1 MMSECN
7 DFPDRGCKGMNT
19 LRGLFYRFQLRRS
32 GWGLRALFIL
42 LLGATAL
49 LLFSCATTGE
59 LYRTTDEIRAAGV
72 WHRVEEGQ
80 TLWRIA
86 KTYRVSLEEI
96 KGAND
101 IDDVVHVAKGTWL
114 IIPNAEKTLYV
125 QGSADTEAEQM
136 YDPGFIWP
144 LKGQIVSS
152 YGKTGEDFHYGIDI
166 KSAKNQDIV
175 ATLSGTVVLSS
186 TIRGYGPTIIIE
198 HENDFCSLYSNNIKS
213 LVHEGQR
220 VNKNSVI
227 AKAGV
232 GNTAS
237 NDALHYEL
245 FFKGKPVNPL
255 YYLP

>member
-1 MMSECN
+1 
-7 DFPDRGCKGMNT
+7 MNT
-19 LRGLFYRFQLRRS
+19 RYCLSHRS
-32 GWGLRALFIL
+32 EVRKTGWGLRVLFIL
-42 LLGATAL
+42 LLGATAF

-59 LYRTTDEIRAAGV
+59 VYKTSDEIRAAGV

-101 IDDVVHVAKGTWL
+101 IEDVVYVAIGTWL
-114 IIPNAEKTLYV
+114 IIPNAEKTMYV
-125 QGSADTEAEQM
+125 QGSADAESEEE

-144 LKGQIVSS
+144 LKGQVVSS
-152 YGKTGEDFHYGIDI
+152 FGKSGEDFHYGIDI

-198 HENDFCSLYSNNIKS
+198 HENNFCSLYSKNIKS
-213 LVHEGQR
+213 LVHEGQQ
-220 VNKNSVI
+220 VGKNSVI
-227 AKAGV
+227 AKAGA
-232 GNTAS
+232 GGAAS
-237 NDALHYEL
+237 ADALHYEL

>member
-1 MMSECN
+1 MDEVVRISLTEGCN
-7 DFPDRGCKGMNT
+7 GMNNNHT
-19 LRGLFYRFQLRRS
+19 LSRRPKARKT
-32 GWGLRALFIL
+32 GWGMRVLLIL
-42 LLGATAL
+42 LLGMTASL
-49 LLFSCATTGE
+49 LLSCATTGE
-59 LYRTTDEIRAAGV
+59 LYRGSEEVRAAGI

-101 IDDVVHVAKGTWL
+101 IEDVVHVAKGTWL
-114 IIPNAEKTLYV
+114 IIPNAEKAMYV
-125 QGSADTEAEQM
+125 QGNTDVVSEEEF
-136 YDPGFIWP
+136 DPGFIWP
-144 LKGQIVSS
+144 LKGQVVNSF
-152 YGKTGEDFHYGIDI
+152 GKSGEDYHYGIDI
-166 KSAKNQDIV
+166 KSVKNQDIV

-198 HENDFCSLYSNNIKS
+198 HENNFCSLYSKNIKS

-220 VNKNSVI
+220 VSKNSVI
-227 AKAGV
+227 AKAGA
-232 GNTAS
+232 GGATS
-237 NDALHYEL
+237 DDALHYEL

>member
-1 MMSECN
+1 MNVLFSST
-7 DFPDRGCKGMNT
+7 DRT
-19 LRGLFYRFQLRRS
+19 LKRKT
-32 GWGLRALFIL
+32 GWGIRVIFLF
-42 LLGATAL
+42 LLGSTVL
-49 LLFSCATTGE
+49 WLFSCATTAE
-59 LYRTTDEIRAAGV
+59 LYKPTEEIRAAGA

-96 KGAND
+96 KVAND
-101 IDDVVHVAKGTWL
+101 IEDVVHVAKGTW
-114 IIPNAEKTLYV
+114 IVIPNAEKTLYV
-125 QGSADTEAEQM
+125 QGNADGVVEEA

-152 YGKTGEDFHYGIDI
+152 YGKSGEDFQYGIDI
-166 KSAKNQDIV
+166 KPAKNQDIV
-175 ATLSGTVVLSS
+175 ATLSGTVVLTS

-198 HENDFCSLYSNNIKS
+198 HENDFCSLYSKNIKS
-213 LVHEGQR
+213 LVREGQQ
-220 VNKNSVI
+220 VDKNSVI
-227 AKAGV
+227 AKAGA
-232 GNTAS
+232 GSNDT